1 MADPSLNKPVV
12 VQATRID
19 ASILPRNVFSQSYL
33 LYVINQGTDFGC
45 VADKANKAG
54 SGAYN
59 AQVRNDEQDII
70 LDEHEKRITK
80 TEEDISGIKVKVLE
94 IENDVNGLKIKV
106 EDIDGKV
113 SEIIVDYVSLSRTG
127 TQTLTSS
134 LNVSGSYSVNGVK
147 VTGPRQ
153 TGWTA
158 ATGTAN
164 KGAFNADLTFA
175 VSDTYTQSEIQAIA
189 SALIAE
195 RQRTKALED
204 ALRAHGLID

>member
-19 ASILPRNVFSQSYL
+19 ASILPRNIFSQSYL
-33 LYVINQGTDFGC
+33 LYVINQGTDVGSI
-45 VADKANKAG
+45 AGKANEAG
-54 SGAYN
+54 QGAYD
-59 AQVRNDEQDII
+59 AQVRNDEQDVI
-70 LDEHEKRITK
+70 LDKHEKRITK
-80 TEEDISGIKVKVLE
+80 TEEDISGIKVKLLE

-106 EDIDGKV
+106 QDIDGKV

-127 TQTLTSS
+127 TQTLASS
-134 LNVSGSYSVNGVK
+134 LNVSGSYSVNGTK
-147 VTGPRQ
+147 VVGARQ

-175 VSDTYTQSEIQAIA
+175 VSDTYTQSEI
-189 SALIAE
+189 
-195 RQRTKALED
+195 
-204 ALRAHGLID
+204 